1 MKEQSFE
8 EAICE
13 LEKIVEKLES
23 GEKTLDESMK
33 LFEDG
38 MNLSAYCN
46 KALDEAEKKIV
57 KLVEKN
63 GEMLEEEI

>member
-1 MKEQSFE
+1 MKEQTFE

-38 MNLSAYCN
+38 MNLSSYCN
-46 KALDEAEKKIV
+46 KVLDEAEKKIV

-63 GEMLEEEI
+63 GEIVEENI

>member
-1 MKEQSFE
+1 MKEQTFE

-38 MNLSAYCN
+38 MNLSSYCN
-46 KALDEAEKKIV
+46 KVLDEAEKKIV

-63 GEMLEEEI
+63 GEMIEENI